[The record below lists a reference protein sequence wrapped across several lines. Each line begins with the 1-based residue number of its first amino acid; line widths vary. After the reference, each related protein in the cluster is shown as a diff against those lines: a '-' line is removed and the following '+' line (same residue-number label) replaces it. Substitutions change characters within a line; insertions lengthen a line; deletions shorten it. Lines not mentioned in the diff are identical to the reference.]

1 MVLVRRAQTTVTR
14 SSARGRVTAGVHQGQ
29 RQGKKGQPDWTV
41 LTKALIHL
49 GEGNLRDG
57 VDVELGGGET
67 RLVMVTG
74 QPQPS
79 QENEVTAALHAGG
92 EALVVNATDYK
103 PEEGGQPGASAL
115 SSDGPAEEH

>member
-14 SSARGRVTAGVHQGQ
+14 SSARGRVTAGVYIK
-29 RQGKKGQPDWTV
+29 GKGKGKGQPDWTV
-41 LTKALIHL
+41 LMKALIHL

-57 VDVELGGGET
+57 VDVELDGGET

-79 QENEVTAALHAGG
+79 QEYEVTAALHAGG

-103 PEEGGQPGASAL
+103 PEEGGQPGTSAL

>member
-1 MVLVRRAQTTVTR
+1 
-14 SSARGRVTAGVHQGQ
+14 
-29 RQGKKGQPDWTV
+29 
-41 LTKALIHL
+41 
-49 GEGNLRDG
+49 
-57 VDVELGGGET
+57 
-67 RLVMVTG
+67 MVTG

-103 PEEGGQPGASAL
+103 PEEGGQPGTSAL

>member
-1 MVLVRRAQTTVTR
+1 MVRRVQTTITR
-14 SSARGRVTAGVHQGQ
+14 SSASGRVTAGVFIK
-29 RQGKKGQPDWTV
+29 GKGKGKGKPDWTV
-41 LTKALIHL
+41 LMQALTHI
-49 GEGNLRDG
+49 GEGNLRGD
-57 VDVELGGGET
+57 VDVKLEGGQT

-103 PEEGGQPGASAL
+103 PEEGGQPGTSAL

>member
-1 MVLVRRAQTTVTR
+1 MAK
-14 SSARGRVTAGVHQGQ
+14 AREKGR
-29 RQGKKGQPDWTV
+29 PDWTV
-41 LTKALIHL
+41 LMKALIHL

-57 VDVELGGGET
+57 VDVELDGGET

-79 QENEVTAALHAGG
+79 QENEVTVALHAGG

-103 PEEGGQPGASAL
+103 PEEGGQPGTSAL